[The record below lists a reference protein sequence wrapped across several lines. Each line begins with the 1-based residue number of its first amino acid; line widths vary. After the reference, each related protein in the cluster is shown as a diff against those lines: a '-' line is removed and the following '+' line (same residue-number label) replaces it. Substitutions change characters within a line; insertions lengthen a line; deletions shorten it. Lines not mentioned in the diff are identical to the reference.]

1 MTPDLETLASGLSEW
16 TIATLMRLTEQ
27 PQTARKGKFSP
38 AAALALAL
46 DGFAKIGQDQT
57 GWFDTYRVT
66 DLGLQL
72 RNHISRTRGEE
83 II

>member
-1 MTPDLETLASGLSEW
+1 MTPDLETMASGLSEW

-57 GWFDTYRVT
+57 GWFDTYSLT
-66 DLGLQL
+66 ETGLQL
-72 RNHISRTRGEE
+72 RTYLESRTRGEGE
-83 II
+83 